1 MIIRIVFHEKY
12 ECVFQGIAA
21 TRRRFR
27 QCEIESRTAL
37 HCAFRPNSSAVP
49 VDNALDS
56 GETDPRSRKFCHRME
71 SLEGPE
77 ELAGVGPGES
87 GAVVTNEIGTGAGEE
102 RLAEL
107 ATGRGGLRC
116 AV

>member
-56 GETDPRSRKFCHRME
+56 GETDPRSRKFRHRME
-71 SLEGPE
+71 SLEGTE
-77 ELAGVGPGES
+77 NDTGVGRVES
-87 GAVVTNEIGTGAGEE
+87 RPVGTNEIRTGDVEM
-102 RLAEL
+102 RLSEV
-107 ATGRGGLRC
+107 C
-116 AV
+116 AR